1 MCKHTPSCPLP
12 GAIDRTAAHTIA
24 EHAEQGWSLLCNG
37 LVVFTDGGEL
47 LPPGT
52 VLEKELPDR
61 PASPGPQ
68 QSATSAAP
76 AAGPRSP
83 ALAAGGVR

>member
-1 MCKHTPSCPLP
+1 MCVHTPRCPP
-12 GAIDRTAAHTIA
+12 PSAKDRTAAHTIA
-24 EHAEQGWSLLCNG
+24 LHAEQGWSLLCNG

-52 VLEKELPDR
+52 VLEKDLPAQ
-61 PASPGPQ
+61 PASPGPR

-83 ALAAGGVR
+83 ALAAGSVR